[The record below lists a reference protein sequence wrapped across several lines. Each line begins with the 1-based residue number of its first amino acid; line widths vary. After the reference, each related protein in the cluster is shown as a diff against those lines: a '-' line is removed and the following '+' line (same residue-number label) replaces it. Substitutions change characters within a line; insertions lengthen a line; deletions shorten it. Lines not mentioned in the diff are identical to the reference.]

1 MAQMKVN
8 TNLKQ
13 WVLLILKR
21 DLLLSFKRS
30 ATYITPLIFFLI
42 VVTLFPLALGPSK
55 DLLAIMSPGIIWV
68 TALLASLLAVES
80 IFHEDYRD
88 GPLDYFFISGEP
100 IFILIFAKV
109 FSHWLVTGVPIM
121 IAGLTSSLILFMSKD
136 TLIALFLSLF
146 LGSLSLSLLG
156 ALGGALSLGKSA
168 ILSAVIVLP
177 LSIPIL
183 LLGSATL
190 SAAIGS
196 YDYSVYLYYMGAI
209 LAVAIPGLS
218 LATVEAILL
227 NYE

>member
-1 MAQMKVN
+1 F
-8 TNLKQ
+8 T
-13 WVLLILKR
+13 
-21 DLLLSFKRS
+21 
-30 ATYITPLIFFLI
+30 
-42 VVTLFPLALGPSK
+42 
-55 DLLAIMSPGIIWV
+55 
-68 TALLASLLAVES
+68 
-80 IFHEDYRD
+80 
-88 GPLDYFFISGEP
+88 
-100 IFILIFAKV
+100 KV
-109 FSHWLVTGVPIM
+109 FSHWLVTGVPIL
-121 IAGLTSSLILFMSKD
+121 IACLTSSLFLFMSKD

-218 LATVEAILL
+218 LATVEAVLL

>member
-80 IFHEDYRD
+80 IFHEDYR
-88 GPLDYFFISGEP
+88 
-100 IFILIFAKV
+100 
-109 FSHWLVTGVPIM
+109 
-121 IAGLTSSLILFMSKD
+121 
-136 TLIALFLSLF
+136 
-146 LGSLSLSLLG
+146 
-156 ALGGALSLGKSA
+156 
-168 ILSAVIVLP
+168 
-177 LSIPIL
+177 
-183 LLGSATL
+183 
-190 SAAIGS
+190 
-196 YDYSVYLYYMGAI
+196 
-209 LAVAIPGLS
+209 
-218 LATVEAILL
+218 
-227 NYE
+227 